1 MKRLRN
7 FQNWKSIFVYS
18 NTRKLSSIYA
28 GSQKGLVKLFES
40 GILICW
46 NTCRQ
51 NWVSLRIVLTNS
63 ACRFKAIKLMN
74 VSLKTTSDIG
84 IWLKKKQLWIDW
96 KKVEHTP
103 IRKKKQEWI
112 RNWFYNMKCFAFHR
126 FFREY
131 PMESPVLFKFSVILW
146 VYLLK
151 LVLKIT
157 LFWLEAFVYL
167 WLVFILRRCC
177 KTNYKIHN
185 WI

>member
-1 MKRLRN
+1 MICRHWWMKRLRN

-51 NWVSLRIVLTNS
+51 NWVSLRIVLGNS
-63 ACRFKAIKLMN
+63 ACRFKAIKINERFTENHRWYWCL
-74 VSLKTTSDIG
+74 V
-84 IWLKKKQLWIDW
+84 KKKRTLNCLKEDW
-96 KKVEHTP
+96 TYTHK
-103 IRKKKQEWI
+103 KKKQEWI
-112 RNWFYNMKCFAFHR
+112 RNWFYNMKCFAFLR

-131 PMESPVLFKFSVILW
+131 PMESSVLFKFSVILW
-146 VYLLK
+146 VDRLK

-157 LFWLEAFVYL
+157 LFWLEAFVY
-167 WLVFILRRCC
+167 
-177 KTNYKIHN
+177 
-185 WI
+185 